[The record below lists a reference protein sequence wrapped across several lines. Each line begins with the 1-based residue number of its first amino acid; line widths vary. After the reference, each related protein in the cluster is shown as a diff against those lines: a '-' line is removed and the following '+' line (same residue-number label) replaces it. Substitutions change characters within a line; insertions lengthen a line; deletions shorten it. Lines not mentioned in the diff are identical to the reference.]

1 MIGAVEPRFGALTPF
16 GAGGFWNMMIL
27 DTAIIP
33 GSRNLLG
40 SVLGVDGDQLTWV
53 HPALSLIEMGWE
65 IADPA
70 TAMLPGMPARHVY
83 EPIGMDDKFFPNPV
97 FDAAALAYGNQ
108 EAGDMVW
115 PGTQAALAVD
125 HLDGLMTYP
134 VTGNRSASATTSVV
148 VQYHDDG
155 ILDAHYIHRQLDAVK
170 YQYGCFLESY
180 LRDGVPTVPAPAP
193 VASACP

>member
-1 MIGAVEPRFGALTPF
+1 L
-16 GAGGFWNMMIL
+16 
-27 DTAIIP
+27 
-33 GSRNLLG
+33 
-40 SVLGVDGDQLTWV
+40 
-53 HPALSLIEMGWE
+53 GWE

-70 TAMLPGMPARHVY
+70 TAMARLQRRPLPGMAPRHIY

-108 EAGDMVW
+108 EAGEVVW

-125 HLDGLMTYP
+125 HLDGIMAYP
-134 VTGNRSASATTSVV
+134 VVANRRATTGTTSVV

-170 YQYGCFLESY
+170 YQYGCFLQSY

-193 VASACP
+193 IASPCP